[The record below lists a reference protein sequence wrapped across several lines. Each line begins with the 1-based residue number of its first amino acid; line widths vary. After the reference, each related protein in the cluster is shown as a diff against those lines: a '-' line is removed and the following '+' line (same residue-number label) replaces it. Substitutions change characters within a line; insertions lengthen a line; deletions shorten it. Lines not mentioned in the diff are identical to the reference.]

1 MLPQSLS
8 AFQRL
13 QWVIRFY
20 SLPVFLG
27 VTTVVWLFGL
37 ACLGWACHD
46 LAGCQTDRQT
56 LLYVCSSVC
65 LLEFLCH
72 VKIKRKSLF
81 AFPTNVYVSV
91 YIYTYIYTD
100 ILQTKCIQTRAPHSI
115 SASVSVCKCVILD
128 CICIP
133 FIWDLL
139 QHRFSLSS
147 ISEPASF
154 RRLSVCLSVY
164 SACRN
169 IGFKGIRLCW

>member
-1 MLPQSLS
+1 MIVWMLPQSLS

-20 SLPVFLG
+20 SLPVFFWG
-27 VTTVVWLFGL
+27 VTTAVWLFGL

-46 LAGCQTDRQT
+46 LARCQTDGQT

-72 VKIKRKSLF
+72 VKIKRKRLF

-100 ILQTKCIQTRAPHSI
+100 ILQTKCIQTRAPHSV
-115 SASVSVCKCVILD
+115 SESVCVCVWYVIVFVFRLFG
-128 CICIP
+128 IYYSIV
-133 FIWDLL
+133 F
-139 QHRFSLSS
+139 LSHL
-147 ISEPASF
+147 F
-154 RRLSVCLSVY
+154 LNRLHFEVCPSVCLQCVSQHRVQG
-164 SACRN
+164 N
-169 IGFKGIRLCW
+169 

>member
-20 SLPVFLG
+20 SLPVFFLG
-27 VTTVVWLFGL
+27 VTTAVWLFGL

-46 LAGCQTDRQT
+46 LARCQTDGQT

-72 VKIKRKSLF
+72 VKIKRKRLF

-100 ILQTKCIQTRAPHSI
+100 ILQTKCIQTRAPHSV
-115 SASVSVCKCVILD
+115 SASVSVCMCVIRD

-139 QHRFSLSS
+139 QHRFTLSS
-147 ISEPASF
+147 IF
-154 RRLSVCLSVY
+154 RTGFISRSVCPSVCLFTVRV
-164 SACRN
+164 AT
-169 IGFKGIRLCW
+169 